1 MFLQYSIKTF
11 YFGILSI
18 HMAYTT
24 IKVTDEVKRKLIKLA
39 GEIQAKKGEEISLN
53 DVIELLIDFYENK
66 RKIKKGL
73 KMNDFDGLIIEM
85 DTDSSEKVDEVVYG
99 KSTS

>member
-1 MFLQYSIKTF
+1 
-11 YFGILSI
+11 
-18 HMAYTT
+18 MAYTT
-24 IKVTDEVKRKLIKLA
+24 IKVTEEVKRKLIKLA

>member
-1 MFLQYSIKTF
+1 
-11 YFGILSI
+11 
-18 HMAYTT
+18 MAYTT